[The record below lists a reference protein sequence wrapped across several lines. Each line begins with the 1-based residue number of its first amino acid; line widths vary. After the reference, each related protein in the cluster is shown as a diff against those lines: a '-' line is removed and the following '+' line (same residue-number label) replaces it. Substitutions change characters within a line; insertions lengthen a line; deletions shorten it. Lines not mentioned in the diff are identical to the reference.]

1 MKYQIVSMTGYG
13 QSSISSGKFTIAAEI
28 RSVNSRYLEMKIKM
42 PLGWGEL
49 EERIREEISSR
60 LARGRVEVLLTA
72 HYLQNDATLAIDW
85 ELLRSVQN
93 AHEQVKTAVGLTE
106 PLSFADLLAVEGV
119 LKVEK
124 PEEDMEEIWL
134 IVQKAVVEALN
145 QLALMRKNE
154 GERLSVD
161 IVARVNFIKDKV
173 LELEGLAPLVV
184 TEYRDKLTQ
193 RIADL
198 GVNLTEDRLEQEVA
212 LIADRMSVTEELV
225 RLKSHCEGFL
235 QIMAEGNS
243 VGRKLDFLLQE
254 MNREINT
261 TGSKSSCLAISRLVV
276 EVKSELEK
284 IREQIQNIE

>member
-1 MKYQIVSMTGYG
+1 VKYQIVSMTGYG

-161 IVARVNFIKDKV
+161 IVARVN
-173 LELEGLAPLVV
+173 
-184 TEYRDKLTQ
+184 
-193 RIADL
+193 
-198 GVNLTEDRLEQEVA
+198 
-212 LIADRMSVTEELV
+212 
-225 RLKSHCEGFL
+225 
-235 QIMAEGNS
+235 
-243 VGRKLDFLLQE
+243 
-254 MNREINT
+254 
-261 TGSKSSCLAISRLVV
+261 
-276 EVKSELEK
+276 
-284 IREQIQNIE
+284 

>member
-13 QSSISSGKFTIAAEI
+13 QSTISSGKFTIAAEI

-60 LARGRVEVLLTA
+60 VARGRVEVLLTA

-145 QLALMRKNE
+145 QLTLMRKNE

-161 IVARVNFIKDKV
+161 IAARVNFIKDKV

-235 QIMAEGNS
+235 QIMTEGNS